1 MNFIIICFVCIALIL
16 AVIFFAK
23 RHMQKV
29 TQVYEQEQKDALV
42 SVSDLERVAK
52 GGKSSRTYD
61 AERQRTRR
69 LSVFFI
75 AIIVIIGAAAA
86 IFDSYKQELLE
97 GWSSLKQSQKT
108 EVSKT
113 ATQIPQF
120 FNLRLYWDYE
130 YALRYYEQKKVSA
143 YEKAETEHAKCQ
155 QAVAQ
160 AQSRVDKIIYEEKL
174 AKAEEKLTST
184 KEALDKFDIF
194 ASDLNK
200 VTVLQYWCYTLYA
213 IGYWCYTLFAIGFL
227 TAFYVLYRKKETC
240 WVVFALLV
248 LSIGIAVGIAFIIMD
263 WVTRNFFSVV
273 ELTILG
279 LIISACILIAKCRKY
294 TS

>member
-1 MNFIIICFVCIALIL
+1 MNFIIICLVCCALIL

-29 TQVYEQEQKDALV
+29 TQAYEQEQKDALV

-97 GWSSLKQSQKT
+97 GWSSLNQSQKT

-120 FNLRLYWDYE
+120 FNLRLYRDYE
-130 YALRYYEQKKVSA
+130 YALRYYKQKKISA
-143 YEKAETEHAKCQ
+143 YEKAEKEHAKCQ

-160 AQSRVDKIIYEEKL
+160 AQSRADKIIN
-174 AKAEEKLTST
+174 EEKLTKAKEKLTSA
-184 KEALDKFDIF
+184 KEALDEFDSF
-194 ASDLNK
+194 ASDLSN
-200 VTVLQYWCYTLYA
+200 VTVFQYWCYV
-213 IGYWCYTLFAIGFL
+213 LFAIGFL
-227 TAFYVLYRKKETC
+227 SAFYVSHRKEKTG
-240 WVVFALLV
+240 WAGFAFMV
-248 LSIGIAVGIAFIIMD
+248 LCLGIVVGIIFGIYD
-263 WVTRNFFSVV
+263 WVTRSLFSYV
-273 ELTILG
+273 ELTVLW
-279 LIISACILIAKCRKY
+279 LIILAYVLITKCYKY
-294 TS
+294 ID

>member
-1 MNFIIICFVCIALIL
+1 MNFIIICFVCVALIL

-120 FNLRLYWDYE
+120 FNLRLYRDYE
-130 YALRYYEQKKVSA
+130 YALRYYEEKKVSA

-160 AQSRVDKIIYEEKL
+160 AQSRADKIIN
-174 AKAEEKLTST
+174 EEKLTKAKEKFTSA
-184 KEALDKFDIF
+184 KEALDEFDSF
-194 ASDLNK
+194 ASDLSN
-200 VTVLQYWCYTLYA
+200 VTVFQYWCYV
-213 IGYWCYTLFAIGFL
+213 LFAIGFL
-227 TAFYVLYRKKETC
+227 SAFYVSHRKEETC
-240 WVVFALLV
+240 WVVFAWLV
-248 LSIGIAVGIAFIIMD
+248 LSIGIVVGIIFGIYD
-263 WVTRNFFSVV
+263 WVTRSLFSVV
-273 ELTILG
+273 ELTVLW
-279 LIISACILIAKCRKY
+279 LIILAYVLITKCCKY
-294 TS
+294 ID

>member
-1 MNFIIICFVCIALIL
+1 MFNLKNKIMNFIIICFVCIALIL

-29 TQVYEQEQKDALV
+29 TQAYEQEQKDALV

-113 ATQIPQF
+113 ATQIPEF
-120 FNLRLYWDYE
+120 FNRRLYWDYE
-130 YALRYYEQKKVSA
+130 YALRYYEQKKISA

-194 ASDLNK
+194 ASDLNT
-200 VTVLQYWCYTLYA
+200 VTVFQ
-213 IGYWCYTLFAIGFL
+213 YWCYTLFAIGFL
-227 TAFYVLYRKKETC
+227 TAFYVLYRKEETC

-273 ELTILG
+273 ELTVLG
-279 LIISACILIAKCRKY
+279 LIISECILIAKCGKY
-294 TS
+294 TC

>member
-1 MNFIIICFVCIALIL
+1 MNFIIICLVCCALIL

-75 AIIVIIGAAAA
+75 AIIVIIGAAVA

-120 FNLRLYWDYE
+120 FNLRLYRDYE
-130 YALRYYEQKKVSA
+130 DALRYYEQKKVLA
-143 YEKAETEHAKCQ
+143 NEEAKMDYAKCQ

-194 ASDLNK
+194 ATDLNT
-200 VTVLQYWCYTLYA
+200 VTRFQYVVIA
-213 IGYWCYTLFAIGFL
+213 LFAIGFL
-227 TAFYVLYRKKETC
+227 AAISVLHQKKKTGLAS
-240 WVVFALLV
+240 FAVIILIFGIL
-248 LSIGIAVGIAFIIMD
+248 IGIIFMILDLKI
-263 WVTRNFFSVV
+263 RNFFSFVDLLV
-273 ELTILG
+273 IL
-279 LIISACILIAKCRKY
+279 LIVSACSLIRKCDKY
-294 TS
+294 TA

>member
-1 MNFIIICFVCIALIL
+1 MNFIIICLVCCALIL

-75 AIIVIIGAAAA
+75 AIIVIIGAAVA

-120 FNLRLYWDYE
+120 FNLRLYRDYE
-130 YALRYYEQKKVSA
+130 DALRYYEQKKVLA
-143 YEKAETEHAKCQ
+143 NEETKMDYAKCQ

-160 AQSRVDKIIYEEKL
+160 AQSRADKIINEEKL

-194 ASDLNK
+194 ATDLNT
-200 VTVLQYWCYTLYA
+200 VTRFQYVVIA
-213 IGYWCYTLFAIGFL
+213 LFAIGFL
-227 TAFYVLYRKKETC
+227 AAISVLHQKKKTGLAS
-240 WVVFALLV
+240 FAVIILIFGIL
-248 LSIGIAVGIAFIIMD
+248 IGIIFMILDLKI
-263 WVTRNFFSVV
+263 RNFFSFVDLLV
-273 ELTILG
+273 IL
-279 LIISACILIAKCRKY
+279 LIVSACSLIRKCDKY
-294 TS
+294 TA

>member
-1 MNFIIICFVCIALIL
+1 MNFIIICFVCVALIL

-29 TQVYEQEQKDALV
+29 TLAYEQEQKDALV

-113 ATQIPQF
+113 ATQVPEF

-130 YALRYYEQKKVSA
+130 YALRYYEEKKVSA
-143 YEKAETEHAKCQ
+143 YEKAETEHAKYQ

-160 AQSRVDKIIYEEKL
+160 AQSRADKIINEEKL

-184 KEALDKFDIF
+184 KEALDEFDSF
-194 ASDLNK
+194 ASDLSN
-200 VTVLQYWCYTLYA
+200 VTVFQYWCYA
-213 IGYWCYTLFAIGFL
+213 LFAIGFL
-227 TAFYVLYRKKETC
+227 SAFYTLYQKKKTG
-240 WVVFALLV
+240 WAGFAWLV
-248 LSIGIAVGIAFIIMD
+248 LSIGLAVGISFGIRD
-263 WVTRNFFSVV
+263 WVTRNFFCVV
-273 ELTILG
+273 DLTIIL
-279 LIISACILIAKCRKY
+279 LIVSACILIAKCNKY
-294 TS
+294 G